1 MPEGNSQLVLFEASK
16 IFFSFSSF
24 FVRSQM
30 DSEAA
35 LKTFELSNNI
45 QTTTDAIYQ
54 FNNDEQQQILAQKP
68 WTKE

>member
-1 MPEGNSQLVLFEASK
+1 
-16 IFFSFSSF
+16 
-24 FVRSQM
+24 M

-35 LKTFELSNNI
+35 LKTFEMSNSI

-68 WTKE
+68 WTKETAQHFTLCTHHHTSSHSSVLF